1 MIKNI
6 LALDLGKTTLG
17 VAISRSG
24 MFVTPL
30 KNFRFQREDYETA
43 LDMLEDLMKTEKVE
57 RIVIGY
63 PSFPSGDPCEM
74 SYDVEKFIVML
85 NERFKDIPVF
95 KQDERYSTME
105 ASSILHETN
114 QNSRK
119 QKKKI
124 DETAASVILE
134 RYIEKVNG

>member
-30 KNFRFQREDYETA
+30 KNFRFEREDYETA
-43 LDMLEDLMKTEKVE
+43 LDLLEDLMKTEKVE

-74 SYDVEKFIVML
+74 SYEVDKFIVML

-95 KQDERYSTME
+95 KQDERYSTSE
-105 ASSILHETN
+105 ASSLLHETN

>member
-30 KNFRFQREDYETA
+30 KNFRFEREDYETA
-43 LDMLEDLMKTEKVE
+43 LDMLEDLMRTEKVE

-74 SYDVEKFIVML
+74 SYEVEKFIVML
-85 NERFKDIPVF
+85 NGRFKDIPVY
-95 KQDERYSTME
+95 KQDERYSTSE
-105 ASSILHETN
+105 ASSALHETN

-124 DETAASVILE
+124 DETAACVILQ
-134 RYIEKVNG
+134 RYLDKVNG

>member
-30 KNFRFQREDYETA
+30 KNFRFEREDYETA
-43 LDMLEDLMKTEKVE
+43 LDLLEDLMKTEKVE

-74 SYDVEKFIVML
+74 SYEVDKFIVML

-95 KQDERYSTME
+95 KQDERYSTSE
-105 ASSILHETN
+105 ASSLLHETN

-134 RYIEKVNG
+134 RYIAKVNG